1 MQFLLHS
8 VENYCKSTKQM
19 MAPLYLT
26 TVVGLLVTSTVL
38 VLGAPISEEKERAL
52 SATLTTLL
60 QEAMRQQ
67 QVEAAVAYP
76 DQSAREQGYLQEL
89 RQTILDLLEK
99 AKAHTNFTAIR
110 DELSSL
116 RGNLRRT
123 ILNRLQEKIHDLQQ
137 EQQSNSGN
145 NPNKLALFKAKL
157 VKVILNCLEEKID
170 QLQQQFQEPTTEP
183 TTELTEE
190 PTTEPTEEPTTEAS
204 ETTSTDGTVVDIVQ
218 RVLMELQ
225 EAVVQVDDAP
235 TTTGT
240 TLAINTETVTEQ
252 PETTAVSPIRNEI
265 LLALLGKIGDLQDT
279 LEKITINLLMKSGRK
294 NGVNSLEGFS
304 LNGMKISWPE
314 DNEASRDGSDDLNTP
329 NGNTEAEMNNNEET
343 NEKEELVA
351 MDTAGPPGL
360 EQETDREVLLQEFLN
375 RLQKLEAEVQ
385 RPPAG
390 K

>member
-1 MQFLLHS
+1 M
-8 VENYCKSTKQM
+8 
-19 MAPLYLT
+19 
-26 TVVGLLVTSTVL
+26 TSTVL

-89 RQTILDLLEK
+89 RQAILDLLEK
-99 AKAHTNFTAIR
+99 AKARTNFTAIR

-116 RGNLRRT
+116 KENLRRR

-145 NPNKLALFKAKL
+145 NQNKLALFKAKL

-170 QLQQQFQEPTTEP
+170 QLQQHFQEPTI
-183 TTELTEE
+183 E

-225 EAVVQVDDAP
+225 EAVAQVDDAP

-240 TLAINTETVTEQ
+240 TQAITTETVTEQ
-252 PETTAVSPIRNEI
+252 PETTAVSPIRDEI

-279 LEKITINLLMKSGRK
+279 LDKITINLLMKSGRK